1 MGIGAFNPPFVVLGS
16 CKSIKS
22 HTILLTLGFNA
33 IYRHPSG
40 KVRMLGFYWKCQDRQ
55 IPLLLGSLRRGRS
68 SRRYSQ
74 PVDPAKGGERERER
88 GGGVTS
94 KERTYDTGKIGKKK
108 KVR

>member
-1 MGIGAFNPPFVVLGS
+1 MGIGAFNPPFVIIRS

-22 HTILLTLGFNA
+22 HIILLTLGFKA
-33 IYRHPSG
+33 IYRHPSE

-74 PVDPAKGGERERER
+74 PVDPAKGGERERWWGDEQR
-88 GGGVTS
+88 
-94 KERTYDTGKIGKKK
+94 ENI
-108 KVR
+108 